1 MWARRGVAAA
11 IVTAMTLVGA
21 PALGQVDDDTT
32 TLLDGN
38 AGTNKRTQALDRLWS
53 EVEAGRIDRAT
64 GRETV
69 KQILWK
75 GSAPSPLRV
84 RAFEKLISDTTP
96 EGQADTRNFVRLRL
110 PTEAQWPV
118 IEAMC
123 KHIVAE
129 AATERAGAWRQVAP
143 ALVRSY
149 ARKVPTP
156 PDSDRPERD
165 ALLALF
171 PDQSIERVVFE
182 IYLDPEMKSA
192 GEVKVA
198 ADVVDKQR
206 QAAWELLGRLDSDGS
221 RRREFLT
228 SAPADQPAVS
238 TLARLANELRVVPVT
253 GSELAWANGL
263 IDSPDPGAA
272 GWWASVR
279 DAAARLNAEQAA
291 GLQLRHLEAL
301 RWATANRS
309 QWVSADR
316 DGLLAELKA
325 RLDPRRKWR
334 KSEGVG
340 PNDLQSPE
348 LLSDWADRLSWGDVL
363 TILVID
369 EALKDARVVKALFE
383 QAAAD
388 RVDTSGE
395 HGGLL
400 FATDAAPMVLGTGG
414 AIKPKWDAATG
425 EPGFIAR
432 GYAGRPAQRVN
443 DRTFVAPDDMFTAE
457 GAGGRALAHYHFHA
471 QSVNNADYAGPGYGD
486 HEYAALHGRA
496 CLVFTS
502 VRPGVMNVDYYQRPG
517 RTPPD
522 AKFLPPGNGVQIDL
536 GEVESG
542 R

>member
-1 MWARRGVAAA
+1 MWARWFGAASIVAVA
-11 IVTAMTLVGA
+11 IATG
-21 PALGQVDDDTT
+21 PSALGQVDDDTS
-32 TLLDGN
+32 TLLDGD
-38 AGTNKRTQALDRLWS
+38 AGTNKRTQALDRLWG
-53 EVEAGRIDRAT
+53 EVEAGRTERAA
-64 GRETV
+64 GRETL
-69 KQILWK
+69 KQVMWK

-84 RAFEKLISDTTP
+84 HAFGKLVSDTTP

-123 KHIVAE
+123 KHIAAE
-129 AATERAGAWRQVAP
+129 AATDRAGAWRQVVP

-149 ARKVPTP
+149 ARKVPVP
-156 PDSDRPERD
+156 PDPDRPERE

-171 PDQSIERVVFE
+171 PDQTLERIVFDV
-182 IYLDPEMKSA
+182 YLDPEMKSA
-192 GEVKVA
+192 GDLKIAPDVA
-198 ADVVDKQR
+198 EKQR

-228 SAPADQPAVS
+228 NAPADSPAVT
-238 TLARLANELRVVPVT
+238 TLARFANELRVVPVT

-263 IDSPDPGAA
+263 IESADAGAP
-272 GWWASVR
+272 GWWASVQ
-279 DAAARLNAEQAA
+279 AAAAQLNAQQSA

-301 RWATANRS
+301 RWATAHQSR
-309 QWVSADR
+309 WVSADR

-325 RLDPRRKWR
+325 RLEPRRKWR
-334 KSEGVG
+334 KTEGVG

-369 EALKDARVVKALFE
+369 EAMKDPRVVEALFE

-400 FATDAAPMVLGTGG
+400 FATDATPMASGPGG
-414 AIKPKWDAATG
+414 AIKPKWDMAGG
-425 EPGFIAR
+425 EPGFVAR

-496 CLVFTS
+496 CLVLTS
-502 VRPGVMNVDYYQRPG
+502 VRPGVLNVDYYQRPG
-517 RTPPD
+517 RVPPD
-522 AKFLPPGNGVQIDL
+522 AKFLAPGNGVQIDL